1 MLLSIVIP
9 VYDEELIIEEL
20 FNRTT
25 AALEKISSNWEVIC
39 VNDGSSDTTLSKLLQ
54 LNGAEPRWKVLD
66 LSKNFGHQ
74 RAIWAGLNFAGG
86 QFIGVMDG
94 DLQDAPEA
102 FETFYEAMDPETD
115 VVYAIRTKRKENR
128 LKKTAYWTFY
138 RFIKNVLGVNIPL
151 DTGDFCLMRRHVV
164 KHILTMPEQSLFIRG
179 IRSWVGFRQKG
190 VKYER
195 DGRFAGKPKY
205 SLRNLLRLAFSGIFG
220 FSDFPI
226 KFLGRLGL
234 YIIIASVLYT
244 IWIVTKKLIWGDVP
258 QGFTTTI
265 LVILFFGGVQLI
277 TVRILGEYIQR
288 IYDESRKR
296 PLFIVRR
303 KYGFTENELAE

>member
-20 FNRTT
+20 YNRTV
-25 AALEKISSNWEVIC
+25 AGLNKITGDWEVIC
-39 VNDGSSDTTLSKLLQ
+39 INDGSKDATLGKLLQ
-54 LNGAEPRWKVLD
+54 LHKQDARWKVID

-74 RAIWAGLNFAGG
+74 RAIWAGLNFANGKY
-86 QFIGVMDG
+86 IGVMDG

-102 FETFYEAMDPETD
+102 FEMFYQELKNDLD
-115 VVYAIRTKRKENR
+115 VVYAVRTKRKESNI
-128 LKKTAYWTFY
+128 KKAAYWSFY

-151 DTGDFCLMRRHVV
+151 DSGDFCLMRNHVV
-164 KHILTMPEQSLFIRG
+164 QHILTMPEQSLFIRG

-190 VKYER
+190 IKYER

-205 SLRNLLRLAFSGIFG
+205 SLRTLIKLAFSGIFG

-234 YIIIASVLYT
+234 YIIIASIIYT
-244 IWIVTKKLIWGDVP
+244 CWIVTKKLIWGDVP
-258 QGFTTTI
+258 QGFTTII

-296 PLFIVRR
+296 PLFIVRN
-303 KYGFTENELAE
+303 KYGFNEKEID